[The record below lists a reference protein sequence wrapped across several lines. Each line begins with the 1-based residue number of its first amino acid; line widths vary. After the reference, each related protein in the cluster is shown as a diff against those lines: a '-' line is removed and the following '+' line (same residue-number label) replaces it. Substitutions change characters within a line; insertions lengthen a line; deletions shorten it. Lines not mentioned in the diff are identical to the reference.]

1 MSYALGQCTHFFFFV
16 TANSLKSR
24 MVSLEWQNALLKA
37 TRGQCKLVP
46 VRCDSSELPPIMA
59 QSLYIDLYSVGLDAA
74 IAQIADVIQGQS
86 TYQPPSQPFSNVCS
100 TANGSDKDLTLE
112 IKAKFYL
119 EPIGSFLILIDNVA
133 AEFEAKP
140 VNEDPYKGGF
150 TENIK
155 LNTGVTTNGFL
166 VTVFRGVTP
175 SMPIRVQ
182 LKAKGTVFLQV
193 QGYCT
198 RSLMIDGKV
207 YLPRSSHRAFLAL
220 APLVRRRKHDG

>member
-86 TYQPPSQPFSNVCS
+86 TYKPPSQPFSNVCS

-119 EPIGSFLILIDNVA
+119 EPIGSFLILI
-133 AEFEAKP
+133 
-140 VNEDPYKGGF
+140 
-150 TENIK
+150 
-155 LNTGVTTNGFL
+155 LTTS
-166 VTVFRGVTP
+166 P
-175 SMPIRVQ
+175 
-182 LKAKGTVFLQV
+182 
-193 QGYCT
+193 
-198 RSLMIDGKV
+198 RSLKQSRSTRIDT
-207 YLPRSSHRAFLAL
+207 RAVSPKILS
-220 APLVRRRKHDG
+220 

>member
-1 MSYALGQCTHFFFFV
+1 
-16 TANSLKSR
+16 
-24 MVSLEWQNALLKA
+24 
-37 TRGQCKLVP
+37 
-46 VRCDSSELPPIMA
+46 MA

-86 TYQPPSQPFSNVCS
+86 TYKPPSQPFSNVCF

-133 AEFEAKP
+133 SEFEAKP

-155 LNTGVTTNGFL
+155 LNNGVTTNGFL

-182 LKAKGTVFLQV
+182 LKAKGTVSLQFRGILH
-193 QGYCT
+193 Q
-198 RSLMIDGKV
+198 K
-207 YLPRSSHRAFLAL
+207 SHDRWESVPPEVV
-220 APLVRRRKHDG
+220 APSFPGFGTVSAPPPT